1 MSHPHTR
8 LSLGAI
14 CVPGSVFL
22 PVPSRFS
29 GPLFVAINPAE
40 RLDTQFACGAF
51 SLSKPGCSR
60 LWRGSFWYRKRVG
73 MPLPK
78 STPHLVRCAFFSAMP
93 GDSLLPAQHAPQKM
107 DLAVFFG
114 LAEKIFRGTAFSR
127 ENPPALINGHID
139 WI

>member
-29 GPLFVAINPAE
+29 GHLFVAINPAE

-60 LWRGSFWYRKRVG
+60 LWRGSFWYRKRVD

-78 STPHLVRCAFFSAMP
+78 STPHLVRCAFLFPRCRAIVCCRRNMLRRRWILRCFLDLQKKSSAAPRFP
-93 GDSLLPAQHAPQKM
+93 G
-107 DLAVFFG
+107 
-114 LAEKIFRGTAFSR
+114 KIRPR
-127 ENPPALINGHID
+127 
-139 WI
+139 

>member
-29 GPLFVAINPAE
+29 GHLFVAINPAE
-40 RLDTQFACGAF
+40 RLDMQFACGAF

-78 STPHLVRCAFFSAMP
+78 STPHLVRRAFLFPRCRTIVCCRRNMLRRRWILRCFLDLQKKSSAAPRFP
-93 GDSLLPAQHAPQKM
+93 G
-107 DLAVFFG
+107 
-114 LAEKIFRGTAFSR
+114 KIRPR
-127 ENPPALINGHID
+127 
-139 WI
+139 